1 MLKNAD
7 GGVLVM
13 RMYDIIDKKKKG
25 ICLSDEEIRF
35 VIEGYSKDQIP
46 DYQISAFL
54 MAVYFNG
61 MTDHE
66 LVVLTEAMVKSG
78 DEVDLSHISGIKV
91 DKHST
96 GGVGDKTTLVVAPV
110 VAACGG
116 KVAKMSGRGL
126 GFTGGT
132 VDKLEAIPG
141 TQTAIGEERFFEIV
155 NSIGVSVIGQSAQ
168 IAIAD
173 KKLYALRDVT
183 ATIDSIPLIASSIM
197 SKKLA
202 AGSDKIVLDVTIGS
216 GAFMKNI
223 DDAVELAKKMAAIG
237 DGAGRET
244 VAYLTNMDVPL
255 GIATGNINEVIEA
268 IETLKGNGPADFME
282 ICLNFAGAMLCL
294 SGFGTMDECKV
305 KAENAIKDGSALKKF
320 ADMIHAQGGDER
332 YIYNT
337 ELFDKPEYNKVWI
350 SDKDCYI
357 EKMNTEMC
365 GRTAVILGAGRE
377 VKDSPI
383 DFTAGIMFYK
393 KTGDYVK
400 KGEKIAEVFS
410 SDKDKLE
417 AGFESLKAAYTVGD
431 KKVKKMK
438 EIIAYVT
445 KDNVVWY

>member
-1 MLKNAD
+1 
-7 GGVLVM
+7 
-13 RMYDIIDKKKKG
+13 
-25 ICLSDEEIRF
+25 
-35 VIEGYSKDQIP
+35 
-46 DYQISAFL
+46 
-54 MAVYFNG
+54 
-61 MTDHE
+61 
-66 LVVLTEAMVKSG
+66 
-78 DEVDLSHISGIKV
+78 
-91 DKHST
+91 
-96 GGVGDKTTLVVAPV
+96 
-110 VAACGG
+110 
-116 KVAKMSGRGL
+116 
-126 GFTGGT
+126 
-132 VDKLEAIPG
+132 
-141 TQTAIGEERFFEIV
+141 
-155 NSIGVSVIGQSAQ
+155 
-168 IAIAD
+168 
-173 KKLYALRDVT
+173 
-183 ATIDSIPLIASSIM
+183 
-197 SKKLA
+197 
-202 AGSDKIVLDVTIGS
+202 
-216 GAFMKNI
+216 
-223 DDAVELAKKMAAIG
+223 
-237 DGAGRET
+237 
-244 VAYLTNMDVPL
+244 
-255 GIATGNINEVIEA
+255 
-268 IETLKGNGPADFME
+268 
-282 ICLNFAGAMLCL
+282 
-294 SGFGTMDECKV
+294 MDECKV

-337 ELFDKPEYNKVWI
+337 ELFDKPEYNKAWI